1 MTPRIA
7 IIGIGSIGSRHID
20 TLLAMGHTDL
30 VGVDP
35 RKMPDEERL
44 PVIAEFGEFGPWKP
58 THALI
63 CSPPQHHYG
72 QAKFFLEHGIHTFI
86 EKPMAQYV
94 CEAECLNAYAEE
106 TKAVLAVGYM
116 ERANPTV
123 IEARGFARQNP
134 VKNAYIECYW
144 KQTGKTYTQNVIAE
158 SSHAID
164 TAQFI
169 LGDLLHDVTA
179 RTTSSAEMRLNG
191 KDLNCYVTINA
202 DALPMRRINLYA
214 HNGKAFGRQYGLDK
228 AEWDACYRTELEAF
242 LDGKPLCTGADGL
255 KVLEILEQL
264 A

>member
-1 MTPRIA
+1 
-7 IIGIGSIGSRHID
+7 
-20 TLLAMGHTDL
+20 MGHTDL

-58 THALI
+58 THVLI
-63 CSPPQHHYG
+63 CSPPLFHYE
-72 QAKFFLEHGIHTFI
+72 QAKFFLERGIRTFI
-86 EKPMAQYV
+86 EKPMTDNVSRTRTLCAIAHMNRQ
-94 CEAECLNAYAEE
+94 EI
-106 TKAVLAVGYM
+106 AVGYM

-123 IEARGFARQNP
+123 VEARGFARQNP

-179 RTTSSAEMRLNG
+179 RTNNSAEMRLNG

-228 AEWDACYRTELEAF
+228 AEWDACYRAELEAF
-242 LDGKPLCTGADGL
+242 LGGKPLCTGADGL
-255 KVLEILEQL
+255 KVMEILEQL
-264 A
+264 T